1 MVRSIQTCIYVYL
14 MKNKKEK
21 NIENKYYSYLIF
33 WLACCGF
40 LFMVYYHPG
49 YKPISNLYF
58 QYANF
63 QGTEKQEYE
72 YHINKTNLLDE
83 IIKI

>member
-1 MVRSIQTCIYVYL
+1 MIRCIQSLINAY
-14 MKNKKEK
+14 NKKI
-21 NIENKYYSYLIF
+21 IENKYYSYLIF

-40 LFMVYYHPG
+40 LFIVYFHPS

-63 QGTEKQEYE
+63 QGNEKLEYE
-72 YHINKTNLLDE
+72 YHINNTNLLDN
-83 IIKI
+83 IIKL